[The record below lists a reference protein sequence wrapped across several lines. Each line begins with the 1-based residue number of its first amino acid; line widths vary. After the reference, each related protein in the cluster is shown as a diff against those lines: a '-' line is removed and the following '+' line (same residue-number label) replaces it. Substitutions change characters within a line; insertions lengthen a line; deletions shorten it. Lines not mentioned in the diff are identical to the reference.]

1 MAHPYRGAA
10 YIDSTIGPQPD
21 CLDGAEL
28 FNFFNTGEENKKA
41 ALLVEQH
48 HLLPT
53 SGGDVHDAE
62 SDAVGMAGVA
72 LPRPV
77 TGGKELAEL
86 LRSGDY
92 RLIINGELV

>member
-1 MAHPYRGAA
+1 MARSS
-10 YIDSTIGPQPD
+10 STFSTP
-21 CLDGAEL
+21 ARK
-28 FNFFNTGEENKKA
+28 TKK
-41 ALLVEQH
+41 
-48 HLLPT
+48 LPT

-77 TGGKELAEL
+77 TNGKELAEL

>member
-1 MAHPYRGAA
+1 MCIR
-10 YIDSTIGPQPD
+10 DR
-21 CLDGAEL
+21 
-28 FNFFNTGEENKKA
+28 
-41 ALLVEQH
+41 
-48 HLLPT
+48 
-53 SGGDVHDAE
+53 

-77 TGGKELAEL
+77 TNGKELAEL

>member
-1 MAHPYRGAA
+1 
-10 YIDSTIGPQPD
+10 
-21 CLDGAEL
+21 
-28 FNFFNTGEENKKA
+28 
-41 ALLVEQH
+41 
-48 HLLPT
+48 
-53 SGGDVHDAE
+53 
-62 SDAVGMAGVA
+62 MAGVA